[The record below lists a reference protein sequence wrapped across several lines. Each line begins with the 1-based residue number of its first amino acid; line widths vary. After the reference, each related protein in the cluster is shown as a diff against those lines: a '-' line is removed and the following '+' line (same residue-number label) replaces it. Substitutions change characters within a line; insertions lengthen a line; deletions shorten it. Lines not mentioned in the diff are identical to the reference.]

1 MPLKE
6 PAMRQILAIFRKD
19 ARRLRLP
26 VAAVWGLTAL
36 AGWADSQTSALAS
49 TSGVPDGVW
58 ALCWIYLT
66 AAVIQ
71 QERLPG
77 DCQYWLCRPYDWRC
91 LLAAKAL
98 FVVVFAALP
107 MAAAKAA
114 ALAVNGISPFS
125 HLATVLSTVLLFTA
139 SVALIAAVLASVTAS
154 MLQFLWILLGAGALA
169 AAAAFAGHGTAPLS
183 LIVTAMA
190 PVLLFQYRRRR
201 TLLSRGILSGLALL
215 MVAVPFENAWPES
228 PGPVALSFDR
238 SARTRIRFADAPY
251 FPKAGLEGFYLPIRV
266 DGLPS
271 GAAVVSRRVAL
282 TIDAGEGRRWTSGW
296 STDGAVTAI
305 DPLDDR
311 RLLYANGAAWQ
322 YVNIDRAFYQ
332 PLKDTPV
339 RIHVTADLVLLGG
352 AQHAAIA
359 GDGRTTRLPR
369 EGICEVR
376 PLAIPLPGGLRGV
389 AGIRNLGVFC
399 AWPRPGPELA
409 YVRGGPS
416 ASRSLLASSMDMLA
430 GFDPSV
436 WQRGAVVIPVH
447 EAQPRFSVETWN
459 AEARIE
465 RSFDIAGVRL
475 SGYVVPRVTD
485 PE

>member
-1 MPLKE
+1 
-6 PAMRQILAIFRKD
+6 MRQILAIFRKD

-49 TSGVPDGVW
+49 TSGVPDGLW
-58 ALCWIYLT
+58 ALCWIYVT

-77 DCQYWLCRPYDWRC
+77 DSQYWLCRPYDWRC
-91 LLAAKAL
+91 LLTAKAL
-98 FVVVFAALP
+98 FVAVFAVLP
-107 MAAAKAA
+107 MTIAKAA
-114 ALAVNGISPFS
+114 ALAVNGVSPLP
-125 HLATVLSTVLLFTA
+125 HLAVVLSTVLLFTA
-139 SVALIAAVLASVTAS
+139 SIELIAAAVASVSAS
-154 MLQFLWILLGAGALA
+154 MMQFLWIGLGAGALA
-169 AAAAFAGHGTAPLS
+169 AAAAFAGHGTAPLG
-183 LIVTAMA
+183 LTVAA
-190 PVLLFQYRRRR
+190 LVPVLLFQYRHRR

-215 MVAVPFENAWPES
+215 TVAVPFQSAWPES

-238 SARTRIRFADAPY
+238 SARARIRFADAPY

-266 DGLPS
+266 DGLPP
-271 GAAVVSRRVAL
+271 GAAVVSKRVAL
-282 TIDAGEGRRWTSGW
+282 TIEAGEGRRWTSGW
-296 STDGAVTAI
+296 STDDAVTAI

-339 RIHVTADLVLLGG
+339 RIHVTVDLVLFGG
-352 AQHAAIA
+352 ARRAPIA
-359 GDGRTTRLPR
+359 GAGRTARLPR
-369 EGICEVR
+369 EGICELR
-376 PLAIPLPGGLRGV
+376 PLAVPLPGGVRGI
-389 AGIRNLGVFC
+389 AGLRNLGVFC

-430 GFDPSV
+430 GVDPSV
-436 WQRGAVVIPVH
+436 WQRGAVVIPVR

-459 AEARIE
+459 AEARLE
-465 RSFDIAGVRL
+465 RAFDIAGVRL

>member
-1 MPLKE
+1 
-6 PAMRQILAIFRKD
+6 MRQILAIFRKD
-19 ARRLRLP
+19 ARRLRTQI
-26 VAAVWGLTAL
+26 AAVWFLTAL
-36 AGWADSQTSALAS
+36 AGWADSQISALAS
-49 TSGVPDGVW
+49 TSGVPDAVW

-66 AAVIQ
+66 AAAIQ

-77 DCQYWLCRPYDWRC
+77 DCQYWLTRPYDWRC

-98 FVVVFAALP
+98 FVAVFAVLP

-114 ALAVNGISPFS
+114 ALAVNGVSPFA
-125 HLATVLSTVLLFTA
+125 HLAMVLSTVLLFTA
-139 SVALIAAVLASVTAS
+139 SITLIAAALASVAAS

-169 AAAAFAGHGTAPLS
+169 AAAAFAGHGAVPLG
-183 LIVTAMA
+183 LAVAAMV
-190 PVLLFQYRRRR
+190 PVLLFQYSRRR
-201 TLLSRGILSGLALL
+201 TLLSRGVLSALVLLA
-215 MVAVPFENAWPES
+215 VAIPYENAWPES

-266 DGLPS
+266 DALPS
-271 GAAVVSRRVAL
+271 GAAVVSKRIAL
-282 TIDAGEGRRWTSGW
+282 TIDAGDGRRWTSGW
-296 STDGAVTAI
+296 STDGAVAGI
-305 DPLDDR
+305 DPLNDR
-311 RLLYANGAAWQ
+311 RLIYANGAAWQ

-339 RIHVTADLVLLGG
+339 RLHVTADLVLLGG
-352 AQHAAIA
+352 AQRAAIA
-359 GDGRTTRLPR
+359 GAGRTVRLPW

-376 PLAIPLPGGLRGV
+376 PLAIPLPGRVRGV
-389 AGIRNLGVFC
+389 AGVRSLGVFC
-399 AWPRPGPELA
+399 AWPRPGPEVA

-416 ASRSLLASSMDMLA
+416 ASRALLVSSMDMLA

-436 WQRGAVVIPVH
+436 WQRGAVVIPVR
-447 EAQPRFSVETWN
+447 EGGPRFSVETWN
-459 AEARIE
+459 AEARLE

-475 SGYVVPRVTD
+475 SGYAVPRITD